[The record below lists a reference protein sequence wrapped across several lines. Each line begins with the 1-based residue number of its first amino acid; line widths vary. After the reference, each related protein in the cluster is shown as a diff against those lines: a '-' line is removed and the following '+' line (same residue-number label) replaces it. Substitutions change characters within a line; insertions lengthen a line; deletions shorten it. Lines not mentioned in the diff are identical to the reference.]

1 MAFNFANFCIFVYVI
16 ILLKGGDNIDI
27 EITSR
32 QEKFINARA
41 DEVLFGGAAGGG
53 KSYGQIV
60 DALLYAVNYPGSKQ
74 IIFRRTFPELD
85 KSIIRTALELYP
97 NDFFRYNS
105 SSHTGRFAN
114 GSILDFGY
122 CDSQKDVYKYQSAEF
137 DVIRFDELT
146 HFTEDIYI
154 YLISRLRGANDFPKS
169 VKSSTNPGGVGHTW
183 VKERFIDIGASDEV
197 HEFNTGTRIFI
208 PSKVQDNKFLM
219 EKDKD
224 YIKRLENLDE
234 KNKKALL
241 YGDWDIFDGQYFD
254 EFNREIHVV
263 KPFPIP
269 NDWRIYRTVDYGL
282 DCFAVLWIAVNS
294 IRECYVF
301 REYTKPDM
309 IISDGCKEI
318 KAMTKEN
325 VYCTYAPP
333 DLWSRSQESGRCRA
347 DIFRE
352 SGLHLVKSNNDR
364 VAGWLCIKELLK
376 AAPSPRLKI
385 FSTCTNLIKHLASI
399 QHDEINP
406 NDCASQPHNIT
417 HLPDALRYFA
427 VQHNNISKQHKFNK
441 TSSFEGDCV
450 TKFLR
455 RN

>member
-1 MAFNFANFCIFVYVI
+1 MKLNF
-16 ILLKGGDNIDI
+16 
-27 EITSR
+27 EITKK
-32 QEKFINARA
+32 QERFINADA

-60 DALLYAVNYPGSKQ
+60 DAFLYAIKYPGSKQ

-97 NDFFRYNS
+97 NTIFKYNS
-105 SSHTGRFAN
+105 SKHTGVFSN

-122 CDSQKDVYKYQSAEF
+122 CDSETDVYKYQSAEF

-183 VKERFIDIGASDEV
+183 VKGRFIDIGAPDEV
-197 HEFNTGTRIFI
+197 HEFETGTRIFI
-208 PSKVQDNKFLM
+208 PSKVQDNCFLM

-241 YGDWDIFDGQYFD
+241 YGDWDIFDGQYFE
-254 EFNREIHVV
+254 EFKREIHVV
-263 KPFPIP
+263 KPFLIP
-269 NDWRIYRTVDYGL
+269 HEWRRYRAIDYGL
-282 DCFAVLWIAVNS
+282 DCLAVLWIAVNS
-294 IRECYVF
+294 AGECYVY
-301 REYTKPDM
+301 REYSKSDK
-309 IISDGCKEI
+309 IISDGASDVAFLTGDEKI
-318 KAMTKEN
+318 R
-325 VYCTYAPP
+325 CTYGPP
-333 DLWSRSQESGRCRA
+333 DLWSRSQETGRCRA

-352 SGLHLVKSNNDR
+352 SGLALVRSNNDR
-364 VAGWLCIKELLK
+364 IAGWLCIKEMLK
-376 AAPSPRLKI
+376 ADSEGNVKLHI
-385 FSTCTNLIKHLASI
+385 FNNCVELIRCITSI
-399 QHDEINP
+399 QHDDSNP
-406 NDCASQPHNIT
+406 SDCATRPHGIT

-427 VQHNNISKQHKFNK
+427 IQYYRPEPPPKAEAVVNFHVEERSAHRVVGNDFSCILK
-441 TSSFEGDCV
+441 
-450 TKFLR
+450 R
-455 RN
+455 RR

>member
-1 MAFNFANFCIFVYVI
+1 M
-16 ILLKGGDNIDI
+16 DI
-27 EITSR
+27 EITKK
-32 QEKFINARA
+32 QESFINADA

-60 DALLYAVNYPGSKQ
+60 DAFLYALKYPGSKQ

-97 NDFFRYNS
+97 NTVFKYNS
-105 SSHTGRFAN
+105 SSHTGKFVN

-122 CDSQKDVYKYQSAEF
+122 CDSEKDVYKYQSAEF

-154 YLISRLRGANDFPKS
+154 YLLSRLRGANDFPKS
-169 VKSSTNPGGVGHTW
+169 VKSSTNPGGVGHSW
-183 VKERFIDIGASDEV
+183 VKERFIDIGEADVV
-197 HEFNTGTRIFI
+197 HEFDNGNRIFI
-208 PSKVQDNKFLM
+208 PSKVQDNQFLM
-219 EKDKD
+219 AKDKG
-224 YIKRLENLDE
+224 YVKRLENLDE

-241 YGDWDIFDGQYFD
+241 YGDWDIFDGQFFEEFD
-254 EFNREIHVV
+254 RNVHIV
-263 KPFPIP
+263 KPFEIP
-269 NDWRIYRTVDYGL
+269 PEWRKYRTIDYGL

-294 IRECYVF
+294 LGECFVYREFAKSDVV
-301 REYTKPDM
+301 
-309 IISDGCKEI
+309 ISDGARQI
-318 KAMTKEN
+318 VAMSSGEGIRT
-325 VYCTYAPP
+325 TYAPP

-347 DIFRE
+347 DIFHQ
-352 SGLHLVKSNNDR
+352 SGLHLQKSNNER
-364 VAGWLCIKELLK
+364 VTGWACIRELLK
-376 AAPSPRLKI
+376 PSPQPRLKI
-385 FSTCTNLIKHLASI
+385 FSNCTELIKCISSI

-406 NDCASQPHNIT
+406 DDCAVKPHNIT

-427 VQHNNISKQHKFNK
+427 IQHIKPASSLKK
-441 TSSFEGDCV
+441 TKDINMFAGDSI

>member
-1 MAFNFANFCIFVYVI
+1 M
-16 ILLKGGDNIDI
+16 DI
-27 EITSR
+27 EITKK
-32 QEKFINARA
+32 QESFINADA

-60 DALLYAVNYPGSKQ
+60 DAFLYALKYPGSKQ

-97 NDFFRYNS
+97 NTVFKYNS
-105 SSHTGRFAN
+105 SSHTGKFVN

-122 CDSQKDVYKYQSAEF
+122 CDSEKDVYKYQSAEF

-154 YLISRLRGANDFPKS
+154 YLLSRLRGANDFPKS
-169 VKSSTNPGGVGHTW
+169 VKSSTNPGGVGHSW
-183 VKERFIDIGASDEV
+183 VKERFIDIGEADVV
-197 HEFNTGTRIFI
+197 HEFDNGRRIFI
-208 PSKVQDNKFLM
+208 PSKVQDNQFLM
-219 EKDKD
+219 AKDKG
-224 YIKRLENLDE
+224 YVKRLENLDE

-241 YGDWDIFDGQYFD
+241 YGDWDIFDGQFFEEFD
-254 EFNREIHVV
+254 RNVHVI
-263 KPFPIP
+263 KPFEIP
-269 NDWRIYRTVDYGL
+269 PEWRKYRTMDYGL

-294 IRECYVF
+294 LGECFVYREFAKSDVV
-301 REYTKPDM
+301 
-309 IISDGCKEI
+309 ISDGARQI
-318 KAMTKEN
+318 VAMSSGEGIRT
-325 VYCTYAPP
+325 TYAPP

-347 DIFRE
+347 DIFHQ
-352 SGLHLVKSNNDR
+352 SGLHLQKSNNDR
-364 VAGWLCIKELLK
+364 VTGWACIRELLK
-376 AAPSPRLKI
+376 SDPQPRLKI
-385 FSTCTNLIKHLASI
+385 FSNCTELIKCISSI

-406 NDCASQPHNIT
+406 DDCAVKPHNIT

-427 VQHNNISKQHKFNK
+427 IQHIKPASAMKK
-441 TSSFEGDCV
+441 TNETNVFAGDSI